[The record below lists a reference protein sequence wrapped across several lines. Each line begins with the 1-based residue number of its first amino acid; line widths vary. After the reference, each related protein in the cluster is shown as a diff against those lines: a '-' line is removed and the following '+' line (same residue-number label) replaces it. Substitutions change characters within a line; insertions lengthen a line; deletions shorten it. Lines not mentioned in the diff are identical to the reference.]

1 VASSATYHIDLANNW
16 FAEPSVG
23 FGATL
28 SEFGTLQTNANQQS
42 LGIVS
47 GAISFDSINSLLA
60 RAGVRVGTTVPL
72 SQTLVV
78 QPFGTFSTWHEFDD
92 NSRSVFTQ
100 PGFADPVGVSR
111 VGTFYQ
117 AGVGM
122 SGQIVNT
129 GWLGFVRG
137 DFRWGERIDGTSIIG
152 GLRYNFTQ

>member
-1 VASSATYHIDLANNW
+1 MS
-16 FAEPSVG
+16 PS
-23 FGATL
+23 
-28 SEFGTLQTNANQQS
+28 
-42 LGIVS
+42 
-47 GAISFDSINSLLA
+47 
-60 RAGVRVGTTVPL
+60 
-72 SQTLVV
+72 LVV

-152 GLRYNFTQ
+152 GLRYNFAQ